1 MRSSTSGRFSAS
13 QAESGAKFSKIGA
26 HTGSSRLLRSY
37 AKPMVGVC
45 DAAMPPMMRA
55 MIVPPDLDEPRL

>member
-1 MRSSTSGRFSAS
+1 LSN
-13 QAESGAKFSKIGA
+13 
-26 HTGSSRLLRSY
+26 

-55 MIVPPDLDEPRL
+55 MLGAPSHAAGN